1 MRPLVTAS
9 VVLVA
14 PPGFLLEEW
23 LSQLVAVLLTAIM
36 AMLARSVANWRAVQ
50 AAAKAKRD
58 HFWVLRA
65 ERDCAV
71 NRVGVRRPDSA
82 NLPASLSL
90 IAQPPQAS
98 LRPYR
103 CGLIITPKPDTNV
116 ASSQSEI
123 ISSIRATS
131 RAGSWAAG

>member
-71 NRVGVRRPDSA
+71 NRVGVRRPPCQHHYHSSHT
-82 NLPASLSL
+82 L
-90 IAQPPQAS
+90 
-98 LRPYR
+98 LRCHEDP
-103 CGLIITPKPDTNV
+103 TDAV
-116 ASSQSEI
+116 
-123 ISSIRATS
+123 
-131 RAGSWAAG
+131 